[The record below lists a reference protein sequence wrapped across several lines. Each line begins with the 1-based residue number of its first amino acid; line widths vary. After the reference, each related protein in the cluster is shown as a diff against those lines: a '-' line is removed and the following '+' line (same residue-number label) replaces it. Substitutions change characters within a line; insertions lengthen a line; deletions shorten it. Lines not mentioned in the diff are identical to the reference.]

1 VQLLKTFF
9 VFCFVLVFVRRNV
22 RPRPSVQAVGS
33 AGQAGRLTTI
43 RQLKKLQSLQFHG
56 IPHRNILFTVLPLV
70 HFLLEL
76 LLLVTLL
83 GSLFSKISR
92 VQHSSSS
99 SESSTSTWEPP
110 ISARCCCHCTARSM
124 SNPSSAYI
132 ETLRSFLCFDGVIGS
147 TERWWSGKKGFDF
160 LDSGQA
166 ADGQV
171 KYLDSV
177 SSAVYVN
184 HDMLCI
190 LCLATGRRCGK
201 VCGRTCK
208 STPGGVVAARLL

>member
-1 VQLLKTFF
+1 
-9 VFCFVLVFVRRNV
+9 
-22 RPRPSVQAVGS
+22 
-33 AGQAGRLTTI
+33 
-43 RQLKKLQSLQFHG
+43 
-56 IPHRNILFTVLPLV
+56 
-70 HFLLEL
+70 
-76 LLLVTLL
+76 L
-83 GSLFSKISR
+83 GATHL
-92 VQHSSSS
+92 
-99 SESSTSTWEPP
+99 
-110 ISARCCCHCTARSM
+110 ARCCCHCTARSM

-184 HDMLCI
+184 HAYVMCI
-190 LCLATGRRCGK
+190 VSSNGAK
-201 VCGRTCK
+201 MWQSVWK
-208 STPGGVVAARLL
+208 NV